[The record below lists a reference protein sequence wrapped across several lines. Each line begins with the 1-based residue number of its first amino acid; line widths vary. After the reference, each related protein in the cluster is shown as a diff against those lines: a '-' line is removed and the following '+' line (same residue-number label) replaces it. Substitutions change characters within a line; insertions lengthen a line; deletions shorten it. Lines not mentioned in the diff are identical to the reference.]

1 MVDIKLND
9 GTITLNHE
17 WPVDMLVEKY
27 HAGEPVVSLEVDTDQ
42 GTAVVALNV
51 ADLAEL
57 WVAAGEFLDYYEKI
71 EEDEWNS
78 R

>member
-1 MVDIKLND
+1 MVDITLND

-27 HAGEPVVSLEVDTDQ
+27 HAGEPVVSLEVDTDL
-42 GTAVVALNV
+42 GTAVVGLGLGELIAL
-51 ADLAEL
+51 ADHID
-57 WVAAGEFLDYYEKI
+57 GFIGYYDTI

>member
-1 MVDIKLND
+1 MVTISPND

-17 WPVDMLVEKY
+17 WPVDMIVEKY

-42 GTAVVALNV
+42 GTAVVALHPS
-51 ADLAEL
+51 DLALL
-57 WVAAGEFLDYYEKI
+57 WQATEEFLDYYEKI